1 MWYNWSINQR
11 ARAKKGC
18 EALIW
23 KEMSYN
29 ADATFSS
36 PYEEENNSKVN
47 IQQYLDEFDDIEN
60 ENDEEEE
67 DC

>member
-1 MWYNWSINQR
+1 
-11 ARAKKGC
+11 
-18 EALIW
+18 
-23 KEMSYN
+23 MSYN